1 MVEADI
7 FRPAQWDAF
16 FVMVGGG
23 SAALTGLVF
32 VAMSLNVQ
40 AVTANPAPR
49 NRASSILI
57 GLGAVFMLSAL
68 VLMGGQDHRAI
79 GAEVL
84 IVSGIAGAVYVWEFV
99 QSRRLAGSGDER
111 LSSYR
116 MAGGTT
122 CYLLEIA
129 GAIVLISGQIAGLY
143 VICVAIV
150 TNFYFLI
157 SGAWRLFVRLVTV
170 HPEQS
175 APG

>member
-1 MVEADI
+1 
-7 FRPAQWDAF
+7 
-16 FVMVGGG
+16 
-23 SAALTGLVF
+23 
-32 VAMSLNVQ
+32 
-40 AVTANPAPR
+40 
-49 NRASSILI
+49 
-57 GLGAVFMLSAL
+57 MLSAL